1 MLKNSNIAI
10 NTLAFNGYPWETAL
24 HETARAGVQFIEP
37 VYISKYDPAL
47 KESYFTQ
54 PNARNLLS
62 QIKQEGL
69 SVRSMASHMDM
80 GLADTVDIFQ
90 KRMEFAKTLGA
101 GIILTNTS
109 HMGNERQFFKNMA
122 ILSGIAHDL
131 QLTIGLE
138 NPGDGQSYIMNNA
151 ADGVRILEILDPE
164 WIKLNYDF
172 SNIHTLS
179 KGRITYDTGL
189 GNALPYIGHLHLK
202 NIRQH
207 DGHWVVCSLGEGIV
221 NYKEIFR
228 AYPALRDIPM
238 SIELPVRFGYDKE
251 FNFVLQDREGPSL
264 ENIHSILH
272 DSILFLLN

>member
-10 NTLAFNGYPWETAL
+10 NTLAFNGYSRETAI
-24 HETARAGVQFIEP
+24 HETARAGAQFIEP

-47 KESYFTQ
+47 KENYFT
-54 PNARNLLS
+54 PANARDFAA
-62 QIKQEGL
+62 QIKQEEL

-80 GLADTVDIFQ
+80 GRLDTIEVFE

-122 ILSGIAHDL
+122 TLAGIARDL
-131 QLTIGLE
+131 NLTIGLE
-138 NPGDGQSYIMNNA
+138 NPGDGQGYIMNNA
-151 ADGVRILEILDPE
+151 ADGVRILEILDSE

-179 KGRITYDTGL
+179 KGRTTYDTGL
-189 GNALPYIGHLHLK
+189 GNALPHIGHLHLK
-202 NIRQH
+202 NIRQQ
-207 DGHWVVCSLGEGIV
+207 DDHWVVCSLGEGII
-221 NYKEIFR
+221 NYKEIFS
-228 AYPALRDIPM
+228 AYPALKDIPM

-251 FNFVLQDREGPSL
+251 FNFVLLDKEGPTL
-264 ENIHSILH
+264 ESIHAILH

>member
-1 MLKNSNIAI
+1 MHKNSNIAI
-10 NTLAFNGYPWETAL
+10 NTLAFNGYSWEIALQETAK
-24 HETARAGVQFIEP
+24 TGVQFIEP

-54 PNARNLLS
+54 ANARDLLS
-62 QIKQEGL
+62 QIKREGL

-80 GLADTVDIFQ
+80 GRLDTVEVFE
-90 KRMEFAKTLGA
+90 KRMEFAKILGA

-122 ILSGIAHDL
+122 MLSDIARNL
-131 QLTIGLE
+131 KLTIGLE
-138 NPGDGQSYIMNNA
+138 NPGDGQGYIMNNA
-151 ADGVRILEILDPE
+151 ADGVRVLEILDSE
-164 WIKLNYDF
+164 WVKLNYDF

-189 GNALPYIGHLHLK
+189 GNALPHIGHLHLK
-202 NIRQH
+202 NIRQQ
-207 DGHWVVCSLGEGIV
+207 DDHWVVCSLGEGII
-221 NYKEIFR
+221 NYKEIFS
-228 AYPALRDIPM
+228 AYPALWDIPM

-251 FNFVLQDREGPSL
+251 FNFVLQNRECPTL
-264 ENIHSILH
+264 EKISSVLH

>member
-10 NTLAFNGYPWETAL
+10 NTLAFNGHSRETAI
-24 HETARAGVQFIEP
+24 HETAGAGARFIEP

-47 KESYFTQ
+47 KESYFT
-54 PNARNLLS
+54 PANARDFAA

-80 GLADTVDIFQ
+80 GLLDTAEVFQ
-90 KRMEFAKTLGA
+90 KRMEFAKILGA

-122 ILSGIAHDL
+122 TLSDIARDL
-131 QLTIGLE
+131 NLTIGLE
-138 NPGDGQSYIMNNA
+138 NPGDGQGYIMNNA
-151 ADGVRILEILDPE
+151 ADGVRVLEILDSE

-179 KGRITYDTGL
+179 KGRTTYDTGL
-189 GNALPYIGHLHLK
+189 GNALPHIGHLHLK
-202 NIRQH
+202 NIRQQ
-207 DGHWVVCSLGEGIV
+207 DDHWVVCSLGEGII
-221 NYKEIFR
+221 NYKEIFS
-228 AYPALRDIPM
+228 AYPALKEIPM

-251 FNFVLQDREGPSL
+251 FNFVLLDKEGPTL
-264 ENIHSILH
+264 ESIHAILH